1 LIRQYSSPVDSKIG
15 PQKSSSRNA
24 ALNQIPQSSVYQYD
38 TFLEVS
44 YSGHSLSLPISKI
57 NVKGKFVMSAPSHNI
72 LLIDDDPC
80 HAKAFEEAL
89 KAAGDGSSDF
99 EWVRTLFSG
108 LERLAHK
115 GPWAIFLN
123 LSLPDSRGIDTL
135 DRLLSVNAT
144 APIVVLAGADEEDI
158 CKTAM
163 LHGAQDYLLEGHLD
177 RYAFTRAIRNIIER
191 DVARLELFIEKERAQ
206 VTLNSIGDAVLSTD
220 ILGNVVYLN
229 VVAEHM
235 TGWSRKEAVGHPLN
249 DVFQIIDG
257 VTHRPSPNPMELAIQ
272 LDKAV
277 GLSANCILVRRDG
290 YECAIEDTAAPI
302 HDRDGQ
308 VTGAVIV
315 FHDVSMARAVVQE
328 MAHLAQHDPLTDLP
342 NRMML
347 NDRLTQAISLARRN
361 CHLLAVLFL
370 DLDGFKNIND
380 SLGHSVGDKLLQSV
394 SVRLS
399 ACVRK
404 SDTVSRQGGDEFIV
418 LLPEVTHAAD
428 AAISAAKII
437 TELKQAHIVGEHRLH
452 VTASIGIS
460 TYPDHGDNGE
470 TLIKNADTAMYH
482 AKQSGRDN
490 YQFFAPDM
498 SLRAVE
504 RQSLEGQLRYAL
516 ERHELLLQYQP
527 KVNLKTGAIVGVEAL
542 VRWQHPER
550 GLLLPGQFLTIAED
564 TGMIVTIGQWVLREA
579 CRQTREWL
587 DARLPAVPVSVN
599 ISSLEFRSE
608 QFLEHVQVALKDTRL
623 DPRYLELELT
633 ETVLMRHTESTTYM
647 LGKLKAIGV
656 RLAVDDFGTGYSSL
670 SYLTR
675 FPIDS
680 LKLDQSFVHNII
692 TGLNDAIV
700 IGSVIS
706 MAKSLKQ
713 SVIAEGVETIEQ
725 VAFLQAHGCDEGQ
738 GYYFSRPAAAQ
749 QFAHLLEMP
758 YQQLVVNN
766 SVIPFHHDTRLHH
779 R

>member
-1 LIRQYSSPVDSKIG
+1 LERNMLPKQRIVD
-15 PQKSSSRNA
+15 
-24 ALNQIPQSSVYQYD
+24 LNQGLQLTV
-38 TFLEVS
+38 L
-44 YSGHSLSLPISKI
+44 
-57 NVKGKFVMSAPSHNI
+57 

-89 KAAGDGSSDF
+89 IAFGDIPSNF
-99 EWVRTLFSG
+99 EWVRTLSSG
-108 LERLAHK
+108 LERLARK
-115 GPWAIFLN
+115 GAWAIFLN
-123 LSLPDSRGIDTL
+123 LFLPDSQGIETI
-135 DRLLSVNAT
+135 DRLLAVSSA
-144 APIVVLAGADEEDI
+144 ASIVVLGGVDNEGI
-158 CKTAM
+158 CREAM
-163 LHGAQDYLLEGHLD
+163 LHGAQDFLLEGHIDSYL
-177 RYAFTRAIRNIIER
+177 FERAIRNIIER
-191 DVARLELFIEKERAQ
+191 EIARQELFIERDRAQ

-235 TGWSRKEAVGHPLN
+235 TGWTRKEAVGHPLT

-257 VTHRPSPNPMELAIQ
+257 ATHKPSANPMELAIQ

-290 YECAIEDTAAPI
+290 HEAAIEDSAAPI

-315 FHDVSMARAVVQE
+315 FHDVSMARAVVME
-328 MAHLAQHDPLTDLP
+328 MSHLAQHDALTDLP
-342 NRMML
+342 NRIML

-361 CHLLAVLFL
+361 HHLLAVLFL

-380 SLGHSVGDKLLQSV
+380 SLGHSIGDKLLQSV
-394 SVRLS
+394 STRLL

-404 SDTVSRQGGDEFIV
+404 SDTVSRQGGDEFVV
-418 LLPEVTHAAD
+418 LLPEVTQAAD

-437 TELKQAHIVGEHRLH
+437 TELKNAHSIGEHRLH

-460 TYPDHGDNGE
+460 TYPDHGENGE

-482 AKQSGRDN
+482 AKQCGRDN
-490 YQFFAPDM
+490 YQFFKPDM

-516 ERHELLLQYQP
+516 ERQELMLHYQP

-542 VRWQHPER
+542 LRWQHPLR

-564 TGMIVTIGQWVLREA
+564 TGMIVAIGQWVLCEA

-587 DARLPAVPVSVN
+587 DAGLPAVPVAVN

-608 QFLEHVQVALKDTRL
+608 QFLEHVQAALKDTCL

-633 ETVLMRHTESTTYM
+633 ETVLMRHAESTTYM

-692 TGLNDAIV
+692 TGSNDAIV
-700 IGSVIS
+700 ISSVIS

-713 SVIAEGVETIEQ
+713 SVIAEGVETIEEL
-725 VAFLQAHGCDEGQ
+725 AFLQAHGCDEGQ

-749 QFAHLLEMP
+749 QFANLLEMP
-758 YQQLVVNN
+758 CQQLVGNN
-766 SVIPFHHDTRLHH
+766 GVIPFHHDTRLH
-779 R
+779 RL